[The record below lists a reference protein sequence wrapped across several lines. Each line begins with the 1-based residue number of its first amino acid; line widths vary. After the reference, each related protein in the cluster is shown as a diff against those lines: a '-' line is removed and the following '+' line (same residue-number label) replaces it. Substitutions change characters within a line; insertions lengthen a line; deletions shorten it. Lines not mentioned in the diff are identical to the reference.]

1 MGGLQGFAAP
11 LAKTRSAAA
20 AVMQDKRVVDQDA
33 DNGVVF
39 EFLDVTVERQG
50 VRALNGLTA
59 AIPAHGV
66 TAVFGPSGSGK
77 STLLRLCNRL
87 ELPNSGRV
95 SFYGSDIAG
104 LDPLWLRRRV
114 GMCFQ
119 RPTPFPGTVA
129 DNLRA
134 ADPDAP
140 DARMR
145 ETLARVALTGSWLDR
160 DVAGLSGGE
169 AQRVCLARTLMAR
182 PQVLLLDEPTS
193 AVETEA
199 AEVIERAV
207 RELAADGTP
216 ALWVTHNSAQV
227 ARAADRVLRLECGR
241 SLGLGPVASRPGDGS
256 VA

>member
-1 MGGLQGFAAP
+1 
-11 LAKTRSAAA
+11 
-20 AVMQDKRVVDQDA
+20 MQDKRVVDQDA
-33 DNGVVF
+33 DNDADNDSVF
-39 EFLDVTVERQG
+39 EFLDVVVERQG
-50 VRALNGLTA
+50 VRALDGLTA

-87 ELPNSGRV
+87 ELPTSGRV
-95 SFYGSDIAG
+95 SFYGSDIAA

-145 ETLARVALTGSWLDR
+145 ETLARVALSGSWLDR

-169 AQRVCLARTLMAR
+169 AQRVCLARTLMAG

-193 AVETEA
+193 AVDTEA

-216 ALWVTHNSAQV
+216 ALWVTHNAAQV
-227 ARAADRVLRLECGR
+227 ARAADRVLRLESGR
-241 SLGLGPVASRPGDGS
+241 SQGLGPVASRPGDGS
-256 VA
+256 VE

>member
-1 MGGLQGFAAP
+1 MAGLQGFAAP
-11 LAKTRSAAA
+11 LAKTRSTAA
-20 AVMQDKRVVDQDA
+20 AVMQDEQVVDQDA
-33 DNGVVF
+33 AGDVVF
-39 EFLDVTVERQG
+39 EFVDVVVERQG
-50 VRALNGLTA
+50 LRALDGLTA

-87 ELPNSGRV
+87 ELPTSGRA

-134 ADPDAP
+134 ADPDAS
-140 DARMR
+140 DARMH
-145 ETLARVALTGSWLDR
+145 ETLARVALTGSWLGR
-160 DVAGLSGGE
+160 DVAALSGGE
-169 AQRVCLARTLMAR
+169 AQRVCLARTLMAQ
-182 PQVLLLDEPTS
+182 PKVLLLDEPTS
-193 AVETEA
+193 AVDTEA
-199 AEVIERAV
+199 AEAIERAV

-227 ARAADRVLRLECGR
+227 QRAADRVLRLESGR
-241 SLGLGPVASRPGDGS
+241 SLGLGPVASTPGDGP
-256 VA
+256 VT

>member
-1 MGGLQGFAAP
+1 
-11 LAKTRSAAA
+11 
-20 AVMQDKRVVDQDA
+20 MQDKQVVDQDA
-33 DNGVVF
+33 DNDMVF
-39 EFLDVTVERQG
+39 EFVDVVVERQG
-50 VRALNGLTA
+50 VRALDGLTA
-59 AIPAHGV
+59 AIPGHGV

-87 ELPNSGRV
+87 ELPMSGWA

-129 DNLRA
+129 DNLRT
-134 ADPDAP
+134 ADPDAS

-145 ETLARVALTGSWLDR
+145 ETLDRVALTGSWLDR
-160 DVAGLSGGE
+160 DVAALSGGE
-169 AQRVCLARTLMAR
+169 AQRVCLARTLMAQ

-193 AVETEA
+193 AVDTEA

-216 ALWVTHNSAQV
+216 ALWVTHSSAQLE
-227 ARAADRVLRLECGR
+227 RAADRVLRLESGR
-241 SLGLGPVASRPGDGS
+241 SQGLGPVAAEPGDGP

>member
-1 MGGLQGFAAP
+1 MAGLQGFAAP
-11 LAKTRSAAA
+11 LAKTRGLLA
-20 AVMQDKRVVDQDA
+20 AVMHDKQVVDQDA
-33 DNGVVF
+33 DNYMVF
-39 EFLDVTVERQG
+39 EFLDVVVERQG
-50 VRALNGLTA
+50 VRALDGLTA
-59 AIPAHGV
+59 AIPGHGV
-66 TAVFGPSGSGK
+66 TAVFGPSGAGK

-87 ELPNSGRV
+87 ELPTSGRV
-95 SFYGSDIAG
+95 SFCGSDIAG
-104 LDPLWLRRRV
+104 LDPLSLRRRV

-134 ADPDAP
+134 ADPDAS
-140 DARMR
+140 DTRMR

-160 DVAGLSGGE
+160 DVAELSGGE
-169 AQRVCLARTLMAR
+169 AQRVCLARTLMAQ

-193 AVETEA
+193 AVDTEA

-227 ARAADRVLRLECGR
+227 QRAADRVLRLEGGR
-241 SLGLGPVASRPGDGS
+241 SLGLGPIGSKPGGGS

>member
-1 MGGLQGFAAP
+1 
-11 LAKTRSAAA
+11 
-20 AVMQDKRVVDQDA
+20 
-33 DNGVVF
+33 
-39 EFLDVTVERQG
+39 
-50 VRALNGLTA
+50 
-59 AIPAHGV
+59 V

-87 ELPNSGRV
+87 ELPTSGRA

-140 DARMR
+140 DARLR
-145 ETLARVALTGSWLDR
+145 ETLARVALSGSWLDR

-193 AVETEA
+193 AIDTEA

-241 SLGLGPVASRPGDGS
+241 SLGLGPVASRPDDGS

>member
-1 MGGLQGFAAP
+1 MQGFAAP
-11 LAKTRSAAA
+11 LAKTRSTVA
-20 AVMQDKRVVDQDA
+20 AVMQDKQVVDQDA
-33 DNGVVF
+33 DNDMVF
-39 EFLDVTVERQG
+39 EFVDVVVERQG
-50 VRALNGLTA
+50 VRALDGLTA
-59 AIPAHGV
+59 AIPGHGV

-87 ELPNSGRV
+87 ELPMSGWA

-129 DNLRA
+129 DNLRT
-134 ADPDAP
+134 ADPDAS

-145 ETLARVALTGSWLDR
+145 ETLDRVALTGSWLDR
-160 DVAGLSGGE
+160 DVAALSGGE
-169 AQRVCLARTLMAR
+169 AQRVCLARTLMAQ

-193 AVETEA
+193 AVDTEA

-216 ALWVTHNSAQV
+216 ALWVTHSSAQLE
-227 ARAADRVLRLECGR
+227 RAADRVLRLESGR
-241 SLGLGPVASRPGDGS
+241 SQGLGPVAAEPGDGP